1 MVASRLVKSFQWLCA
16 AMFVFAFVFS
26 ALSGSTAS
34 ADDKNQ
40 GEKLFSNN
48 CASCHAGGK
57 NTIDPKK
64 PVIGSKKLASKAAF
78 KSFLEV
84 QNGMMPPF
92 KGIAAK
98 DEALTALYTYVK
110 TLK

>member
-1 MVASRLVKSFQWLCA
+1 MVASRLVKSFFLICNV
-16 AMFVFAFVFS
+16 MFICAFVFS
-26 ALSGSTAS
+26 ALSGNTAS
-34 ADDKNQ
+34 ADDNQ
-40 GEKLFSNN
+40 GEKLFNNN
-48 CASCHAGGK
+48 CASCHAAGK

-64 PVIGSKKLASKAAF
+64 PVIGSKKLASKSAF

-84 QNGMMPPF
+84 KNGMMPPF

>member
-1 MVASRLVKSFQWLCA
+1 MSAVSFLKRTITIGA
-16 AMFVFAFVFS
+16 ATAFGFTVFS
-26 ALSGSTAS
+26 SLAISTAS
-34 ADDKNQ
+34 ADDKQ
-40 GEKLFSNN
+40 GEKLYNNN
-48 CASCHAGGK
+48 CASCHSGGK
-57 NTIDPKK
+57 NSIDPKK

-92 KGIAAK
+92 KAIAAK
-98 DEALTALYTYVK
+98 DEALTALYSYVK